1 MKNARSIAFGVYFGM
16 IPTLAGA
23 QTPIEVGLVPQDL
36 VVAGLTPTT
45 AGLVVDRLDDQD
57 VGEAWTGVL
66 SARSAFNAA
75 QSACLA
81 SRIALQSDPSDTA
94 CQEAESSAQSS
105 LQSLRAVYLSEIA
118 DFEELLFDQVD
129 GSLLTELR
137 RVRSQHGMN
146 IPPEMLALDWE
157 DDEMA
162 ALASA
167 IIEERRC
174 LRRQE
179 EVGAASVALLANAR
193 SDPAVV
199 TAASRLG
206 SYLAGMTTL
215 IEGEQ

>member
-1 MKNARSIAFGVYFGM
+1 MKNARSIAFGVCFGM
-16 IPTLAGA
+16 IPILAHA

-57 VGEAWTGVL
+57 VGEAWSEVL
-66 SARSAFNAA
+66 TVRSAFFAA

-81 SRIALQSDPSDTA
+81 ARIALQNNPSDTA
-94 CQEAESSAQSS
+94 CQEADSSAQSS

-137 RVRSQHGMN
+137 RVRAQLSMN
-146 IPPEMLALDWE
+146 LHPEMLALDWE

-174 LRRQE
+174 QRRQE
-179 EVGAASVALLANAR
+179 EVGAASVALLSSAR

-199 TAASRLG
+199 TAASLLQTH
-206 SYLAGMTTL
+206 LAGVASL
-215 IEGEQ
+215 IEGVE

>member
-1 MKNARSIAFGVYFGM
+1 MQLTRSIAFGLCFGM

-57 VGEAWTGVL
+57 VGEAWSEVL
-66 SARSAFNAA
+66 TVRSAFLAA

-81 SRIALQSDPSDTA
+81 ARIALQNDPSDTT
-94 CQEAESSAQSS
+94 CQEAESSAQSN
-105 LQSLRAVYLSEIA
+105 LQSLRATYLSELA
-118 DFEELLFDQVD
+118 SFEELLFDQVD

-162 ALASA
+162 ALAAA

-174 LRRQE
+174 LRREE
-179 EVGAASVALLANAR
+179 EVGAASVSLLANAR
-193 SDPAVV
+193 SEPAVV

-206 SYLAGMTTL
+206 SYLAGVTSL
-215 IEGEQ
+215 IEGAQ